1 MSDSGYTLIYEPN
14 TATKVSVNEF
24 KNLLEKGKDDV
35 KVDTMKKILITI
47 LNGDPLPDLLMHI
60 IRFVMPSR
68 NKELK
73 KLLYHYWEVCPK
85 MDESGKMRHE
95 MILVC
100 NAIQRDLQHPNEY
113 IRGNTLRYLTKLK
126 EPELLETLVPN
137 VRQCLEHR
145 HAYVRKNAVFAL
157 WSIHKVSDHL
167 APDADEL
174 IYRFLYEENDSVCK
188 RNAFVCLGD
197 LNREAALQYIQDNI
211 SVIETLDPLIQLAF
225 IEFIKK
231 DSVQNPSLKQQYA
244 QLMTEIIESSSN
256 VVMYEAANTL
266 TVLTSNPQSILLA
279 GNKFVELA
287 TRESD
292 NNVKIITLERI
303 NQLHKQHPGVLQDL
317 SLEILRVLSSQ
328 DLDVKKKALDV
339 TLQFITTRN
348 VEDVVK
354 LLKKELQSTALS
366 NDDKNA
372 DYRQLLIN
380 AIHQLAIKFVE
391 VAANVIDLLLDSI
404 ADLNTTAAYEVIT
417 FVKEVVEKFPDL
429 RDAILRRL
437 ILALPH
443 VKSGKVFRGALW
455 VIGEYALE
463 ESLIQESWKY
473 IRGSIGEVPIIA
485 SELKLKKHEE
495 DTEELQEEEAEY
507 DGKPRRKGPVVLPDG
522 TYATESAL
530 TSETTDSLESDSKT
544 PIRKQILGGDFY
556 LGAVLASTL
565 VKLILRL
572 QSLKQTQEK
581 ILNGLKAEALLIMVS
596 ILRVGESS
604 LVSKK
609 IDEDSADRILSYI
622 KILND
627 EEDLQ
632 EIKTSFLED
641 TKDAFK
647 AQINN
652 AELKKAEALAKDLH
666 DNAEQIDDAIVF
678 RQLDK
683 DNKKSKT
690 SVDDLAAA
698 SGSNELKKE
707 DLSSRLNKIIQLTG
721 FSDPIYAEAFVKV
734 HQYDVVLDVLLV
746 NQTTTT
752 LRNLSVEFAT
762 LGDLKVV
769 DKPTTANI
777 GPHGFYKVQTTIK
790 VTSADTGVIFGN
802 IVYDGQHSDDSR
814 IVILNDVHVDIMD
827 YIKPATCSESQFRK
841 MWNEFEWE
849 NKITIKSPIETLKE
863 YLDELMKG
871 TNMQCLTPGAVIGEE
886 CQFLSA
892 NLYSRSS
899 FGEDALANL
908 CIEKQ
913 SDGPIIGHVRIRSKG
928 QGLALSLGD
937 RVASISRKGKT
948 ATITRV

>member
-231 DSVQNPSLKQQYA
+231 DSIQNPALKQQYA

-292 NNVKIITLERI
+292 NNVEIITLERI

-485 SELKLKKHEE
+485 SELKLKKRD
-495 DTEELQEEEAEY
+495 DTEESQEEETEY

-544 PIRKQILGGDFY
+544 PIRKQILAGDFY

-683 DNKKSKT
+683 DNKKSKA
-690 SVDDLAAA
+690 SVDDVAAA

-707 DLSSRLNKIIQLTG
+707 NLSSRLNKIIQLTG

-937 RVASISRKGKT
+937 RVASISRKGKK
-948 ATITRV
+948 ATIARV

>member
-231 DSVQNPSLKQQYA
+231 DSIQNPALKQQYA

-287 TRESD
+287 TREFD

-485 SELKLKKHEE
+485 SELKLKKRD
-495 DTEELQEEEAEY
+495 DTEESQEEETEY

-544 PIRKQILGGDFY
+544 PIRKQILAGGFY

-683 DNKKSKT
+683 DNKKSKA
-690 SVDDLAAA
+690 SVDDVAAA

-707 DLSSRLNKIIQLTG
+707 NLSSRLNKIIQLTG

-937 RVASISRKGKT
+937 RVASISRKGKK
-948 ATITRV
+948 ATIARV

>member
-231 DSVQNPSLKQQYA
+231 DSIQNPALKQQYA

-485 SELKLKKHEE
+485 SELKLKKRD
-495 DTEELQEEEAEY
+495 DTEESQEEETEY

-544 PIRKQILGGDFY
+544 PIRKQILAGDFY

-683 DNKKSKT
+683 DNKKSKA
-690 SVDDLAAA
+690 SVDDVAAA

-707 DLSSRLNKIIQLTG
+707 NLSSRLNKIIQLTG

-777 GPHGFYKVQTTIK
+777 GPHGFYKAQTTIK

-937 RVASISRKGKT
+937 RVASISRKGKK
-948 ATITRV
+948 ATIARV